1 MYGFRWWKDLGM
13 ASQLS
18 YIRDRSVEIYFGML
32 GMFFEPR
39 YSLGRIH
46 TVKLTMVLTVVDDT
60 CDAYATLPEVISLH
74 DAFQRYLFR
83 VLSTSILY
91 DPHVFSRINVTNK
104 EINCLGGILVPQ
116 KNYQAI

>member
-1 MYGFRWWKDLGM
+1 MTPK
-13 ASQLS
+13 LS
-18 YIRDRSVEIYFGML
+18 YIRDRIVEAFIFAVGL
-32 GMFFEPR
+32 FFEPR
-39 YSLGRIH
+39 YSRGRIH
-46 TVKLTMVLTVVDDT
+46 ATILSKIASVVDDT

-74 DAFQRYLFR
+74 DAFQRYLCR

-104 EINCLGGILVPQ
+104 EINCLGGILVPR